1 MKIEHLA
8 PEDLLPSKHL
18 GYSQVV
24 KTDASTTV
32 YIAGQGAVDKEM
44 KLVGAG
50 DYHAQTK
57 QALRN
62 LTAAL
67 AAAGATPENIVSTV
81 IYVVGLDEKAVEGC
95 AGAFHEALNGEPFP
109 PNASSMIGV
118 ERLMLP
124 GMLVEISAVAVI
136 DEDK

>member
-1 MKIEHLA
+1 MTIEHIA
-8 PEDLLPSKHL
+8 PEDLLPSKNL

-24 KTDASTTV
+24 KTDARTTV
-32 YIAGQGAVDKEM
+32 YIAGQGAVDKEI

-50 DYHAQTK
+50 
-57 QALRN
+57 
-62 LTAAL
+62 
-67 AAAGATPENIVSTV
+67 
-81 IYVVGLDEKAVEGC
+81 
-95 AGAFHEALNGEPFP
+95 AFHSAWDGKPFP

-136 DEDK
+136 DEDG

>member
-1 MKIEHLA
+1 MTIEHIA
-8 PEDLLPSKHL
+8 PEDLLPSKNL

-24 KTDASTTV
+24 KTDARTTV

-44 KLVGAG
+44 KLVGEG

-62 LTAAL
+62 LTVAL
-67 AAAGATPENIVSTV
+67 AAAGATPENIVSSV
-81 IYVVGLDEKAVEGC
+81 IYLVGLDEKAVQGC
-95 AGAFHEALNGEPFP
+95 AGAFPTAWDGKPFP

-124 GMLVEISAVAVI
+124 GMLVEISAIAVV
-136 DEDK
+136 EEGV